1 MKYRANYTA
10 NNGTTMMHPI
20 EGNNL
25 KEIIKTI
32 RRIANA
38 ERFANN
44 SCAWSVWVDTPS
56 MGYKVVAAG
65 GTHSSGKYYRVE
77 EGNLKWM

>member
-1 MKYRANYTA
+1 MKYKAIFTA
-10 NNGTTMMHPI
+10 NNGTSLRTPI

-56 MGYKVVAAG
+56 IGYKVVAAG

>member
-1 MKYRANYTA
+1 MKYKANFSA
-10 NNGTTMMHPI
+10 NNGTSLRTPI

-44 SCAWSVWVDTPS
+44 SCTWNVWIDTPT
-56 MGYKVVAAG
+56 MGYKVIAAG
-65 GTHSSGKYYRVE
+65 GTNSDGKYYRVE
-77 EGNLKWM
+77 ESELKWM